1 MATPITRPLALTG
14 TKRTNLR
21 FDPATW
27 QAIDLLAERV
37 GCTWQDWCRAAISSA
52 GPDTPNLTAD
62 IRQAVVAGL
71 LGEVSIAEQRADQS
85 GLLYAH
91 PLLKD
96 SGILD
101 DKQLNA
107 MLRKASVSGRAD
119 FGGFE
124 VIVGFDEHGQD
135 CVWIQNGL
143 RDHPHFAFVVPENR
157 ADVSGGVK

>member
-14 TKRTNLR
+14 AKRTSLR
-21 FDPATW
+21 FDPSTW
-27 QAIDLLAERV
+27 QAIDLLAERI
-37 GCTWQDWCRAAISSA
+37 GCTWQEWCRAVIKTA
-52 GPDTPNLTAD
+52 GPDSPNLTAD

-85 GLLYAH
+85 DLIYSH

-101 DKQLNA
+101 DKQLDA
-107 MLRKASVSGRAD
+107 ILRKANVAGRAD

-124 VIVGFDEHGQD
+124 VIVGFDEYGQD
-135 CVWIQNGL
+135 CVWIHNGL
-143 RDHPHFAFVVPENR
+143 REHPHFAFVIPQEL
-157 ADVSGGVK
+157 SGKC